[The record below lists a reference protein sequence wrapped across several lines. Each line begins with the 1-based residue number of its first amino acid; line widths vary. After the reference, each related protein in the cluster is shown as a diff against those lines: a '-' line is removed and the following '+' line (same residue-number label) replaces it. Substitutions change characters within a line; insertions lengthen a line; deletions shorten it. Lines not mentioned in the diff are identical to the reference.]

1 MKIIASLT
9 VLASLML
16 AFTAAA
22 QVTPGQSGAF
32 TNLPAVIPAGAYSNQ
47 VSRLTLR
54 QNTGLALEALGN
66 TSSGVTNVVY
76 VLRFSTDGTNDQT
89 TPINW
94 VVPATGSSNYVA
106 VTNWS
111 AAQLAG
117 FTSLNLTAITNQ
129 NGGTF
134 TNLGVN
140 WSRWNPPAN
149 Y

>member
-1 MKIIASLT
+1 MKNLVSLSG
-9 VLASLML
+9 LATLML

-32 TNLPAVIPAGAYSNQ
+32 TNLPASISAGAGSNQ

-66 TSSGVTNVVY
+66 TANGVTNVVY

-94 VVPATGSSNYVA
+94 VVVASGPTNFVA

-129 NGGTF
+129 NGGAF